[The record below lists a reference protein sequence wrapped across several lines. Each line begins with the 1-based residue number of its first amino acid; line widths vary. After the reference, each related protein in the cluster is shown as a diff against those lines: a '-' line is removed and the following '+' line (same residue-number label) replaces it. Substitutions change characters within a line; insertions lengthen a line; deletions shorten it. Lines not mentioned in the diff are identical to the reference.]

1 MPDPHSV
8 VLQGKECSG
17 GFTAGRII
25 CYPWVYAMQQEC
37 QKQLLYKIRL
47 KKFKDWSSLFRYTNV
62 GKKAVVLPYI
72 DFLVNEDGPYGSLG
86 LLVSVKKTYQNQTLI
101 T

>member
-1 MPDPHSV
+1 MILRSHETS
-8 VLQGKECSG
+8 QGRSEADG
-17 GFTAGRII
+17 
-25 CYPWVYAMQQEC
+25 
-37 QKQLLYKIRL
+37 IRKTRCL
-47 KKFKDWSSLFRYTNV
+47 TSCLTHIQSFFRARNVAAASPRYTNV

-86 LLVSVKKTYQNQTLI
+86 FLVSVKKTYQNQTPI